1 MKKVLC
7 FRWELVIGLI
17 STILFLMILSLG
29 YDEIY
34 EIIMCVMSFLFIP
47 LSYIWVKVARKLMKE
62 VWL

>member
-1 MKKVLC
+1 MKKILC

-17 STILFLMILSLG
+17 STFLFLMILSLG

-34 EIIMCVMSFLFIP
+34 EMIMCVMSFLFIP
-47 LSYIWVKVARKLMKE
+47 LSYIGVKVARKLLKE

>member
-17 STILFLMILSLG
+17 STILFLMILSTG

-34 EIIMCVMSFLFIP
+34 EMIMCVMSFLFIP
-47 LSYIWVKVARKLMKE
+47 LSYIGVKVARKMMKE

>member
-47 LSYIWVKVARKLMKE
+47 LSYIGVKVARKLMKE

>member
-7 FRWELVIGLI
+7 FKWELLVGLI

-34 EIIMCVMSFLFIP
+34 EMIMCVMSFLFIP
-47 LSYIWVKVARKLMKE
+47 LSYIGVKVARKLMKE

>member
-17 STILFLMILSLG
+17 STILFLMILSIG

-47 LSYIWVKVARKLMKE
+47 LSYIGVKVARKLLKE

>member
-17 STILFLMILSLG
+17 SMILFLMILSLG
-29 YDEIY
+29 HDEIY
-34 EIIMCVMSFLFIP
+34 EMIMCVMSFLFIP
-47 LSYIWVKVARKLMKE
+47 LSYVGVKVARKLLKE

>member
-34 EIIMCVMSFLFIP
+34 EVIMCVMSFLFIP
-47 LSYIWVKVARKLMKE
+47 LSYIGVKVARKLLKE

>member
-34 EIIMCVMSFLFIP
+34 EMIMCVMSFLSIP
-47 LSYIWVKVARKLMKE
+47 LSYIGVKVARKLMKE

>member
-17 STILFLMILSLG
+17 STILFLMILSIG

-47 LSYIWVKVARKLMKE
+47 LSYIGVKVARKLMKE

>member
-34 EIIMCVMSFLFIP
+34 EMIMCVMSFLFIP
-47 LSYIWVKVARKLMKE
+47 LSYVGVKVARKMMKE

>member
-17 STILFLMILSLG
+17 STILFLMILSIG

-34 EIIMCVMSFLFIP
+34 EMIMCVMSFLFIP
-47 LSYIWVKVARKLMKE
+47 LSYIGVKVARKLLKE

>member
-1 MKKVLC
+1 MKKVL
-7 FRWELVIGLI
+7 FFKWELLAGLNF
-17 STILFLMILSLG
+17 TIIFLMILSLG

-47 LSYIWVKVARKLMKE
+47 LSYIGVKVARKLMKE

>member
-1 MKKVLC
+1 MKKILC

-34 EIIMCVMSFLFIP
+34 EVIMCVMSFLFIP
-47 LSYIWVKVARKLMKE
+47 LSYIGVKVARKMMKE

>member
-17 STILFLMILSLG
+17 STILFLMILSTG

-34 EIIMCVMSFLFIP
+34 EMIMCVMSFLFIP
-47 LSYIWVKVARKLMKE
+47 LSYIGVKVARKLMKE

>member
-29 YDEIY
+29 HDEIY
-34 EIIMCVMSFLFIP
+34 EMIMCVMSFLFIP
-47 LSYIWVKVARKLMKE
+47 LSYIGVKVARKMLKE

>member
-1 MKKVLC
+1 MKKILC

-17 STILFLMILSLG
+17 STILFLMTLSLG

-34 EIIMCVMSFLFIP
+34 EMIMCVMSFLFIP
-47 LSYIWVKVARKLMKE
+47 LSYIGVKVARKLMKE

>member
-34 EIIMCVMSFLFIP
+34 EMIMCVMSFLFIP
-47 LSYIWVKVARKLMKE
+47 LSYIGLKVARKLLKE

>member
-17 STILFLMILSLG
+17 STILFLMILSIG
-29 YDEIY
+29 HDEIY
-34 EIIMCVMSFLFIP
+34 EMIMCVMSFLFIP
-47 LSYIWVKVARKLMKE
+47 LSYIGVKVARKLLKE

>member
-34 EIIMCVMSFLFIP
+34 EVIMCVMSFLFIP
-47 LSYIWVKVARKLMKE
+47 LSYIGVKVARKLMKE

>member
-1 MKKVLC
+1 MKKVLS

-17 STILFLMILSLG
+17 STILFLMILSIG

-34 EIIMCVMSFLFIP
+34 EMIMCVMSFLFIP
-47 LSYIWVKVARKLMKE
+47 LSYIGVKVARKLMKE

>member
-1 MKKVLC
+1 MKKILC

-17 STILFLMILSLG
+17 STILFLMILSTG

-34 EIIMCVMSFLFIP
+34 EVIMCVMSFLFIP
-47 LSYIWVKVARKLMKE
+47 LSYIGVKVARKLMKE

>member
-1 MKKVLC
+1 MKKILC

-34 EIIMCVMSFLFIP
+34 EVIMCVMSFLFIP
-47 LSYIWVKVARKLMKE
+47 LSYIGVKVARKLLTE

>member
-17 STILFLMILSLG
+17 STILFLMILSIG

-34 EIIMCVMSFLFIP
+34 EMIMCVMSFLFIP
-47 LSYIWVKVARKLMKE
+47 LSNIGDKVARKLMKE

>member
-1 MKKVLC
+1 MKKILC

-34 EIIMCVMSFLFIP
+34 EVIMCVMSFLFIP
-47 LSYIWVKVARKLMKE
+47 LSYIGVKVARKLMKE

>member
-34 EIIMCVMSFLFIP
+34 EMIMCVMSFLFIP
-47 LSYIWVKVARKLMKE
+47 LSYIGVKVARKMMKE

>member
-34 EIIMCVMSFLFIP
+34 EMIMCVMSFLFIP
-47 LSYIWVKVARKLMKE
+47 LSYIGVKVARKLLKE

>member
-17 STILFLMILSLG
+17 STILFLMILSIG
-29 YDEIY
+29 HDEIY
-34 EIIMCVMSFLFIP
+34 EMIMCVMSFLFIP
-47 LSYIWVKVARKLMKE
+47 LSYIGVKVARKILKE

>member
-17 STILFLMILSLG
+17 STILFFMILSLG

-34 EIIMCVMSFLFIP
+34 EMIMCVMSFLFIP
-47 LSYIWVKVARKLMKE
+47 LSYIGVKVARKMLKE

>member
-1 MKKVLC
+1 MKKVL
-7 FRWELVIGLI
+7 FFKWELLAGLNF
-17 STILFLMILSLG
+17 TIIFLMILSLW

-47 LSYIWVKVARKLMKE
+47 LSYIGVKVARKMMKE

>member
-34 EIIMCVMSFLFIP
+34 EMIMCVMSFLFIP
-47 LSYIWVKVARKLMKE
+47 LSYIGLKVARKLMKE

>member
-34 EIIMCVMSFLFIP
+34 EMIMCVMSFLFTP
-47 LSYIWVKVARKLMKE
+47 LSYVGVKVARKLMKE

>member
-1 MKKVLC
+1 MKKILC

-34 EIIMCVMSFLFIP
+34 EMIMCVMSFLFIP
-47 LSYIWVKVARKLMKE
+47 LSYIGVKVARKMMKE

>member
-17 STILFLMILSLG
+17 STFLFLMILSTG

-34 EIIMCVMSFLFIP
+34 EMIMCVMSFLFIP
-47 LSYIWVKVARKLMKE
+47 LSYIGVKVARKLMKE

>member
-1 MKKVLC
+1 MKKILC

-34 EIIMCVMSFLFIP
+34 EMIMCVMSFLFIP
-47 LSYIWVKVARKLMKE
+47 LSYVGVKVARRLMKE